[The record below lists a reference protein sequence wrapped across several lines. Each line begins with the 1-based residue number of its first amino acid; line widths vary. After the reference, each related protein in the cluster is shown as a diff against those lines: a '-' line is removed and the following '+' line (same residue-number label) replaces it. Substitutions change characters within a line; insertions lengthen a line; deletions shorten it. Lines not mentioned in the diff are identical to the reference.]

1 MSGVRPHWRWA
12 YEDAVEQ
19 WAEEEVERELA
30 AMDGPLEQLEE
41 TEEEGEERGS
51 PVYRARSEADCN
63 VLFARVSA
71 ARAVFLEGARSF
83 LDSSVQEVQ
92 SLQKGKLLL
101 IVRPSVRPFCVC
113 FVCYCCSSVGE

>member
-1 MSGVRPHWRWA
+1 MSGVGPASWWS

-30 AMDGPLEQLEE
+30 EMDGPMEQLEE
-41 TEEEGEERGS
+41 TEKEEEGECGS
-51 PVYRARSEADCN
+51 PVYRARSEVDYS

-92 SLQKGKLLL
+92 SLEKGN
-101 IVRPSVRPFCVC
+101 
-113 FVCYCCSSVGE
+113 YC